1 MLGKPCYSQFEIY
14 PISGYFSKL
23 GAHLTMLSDKMRLA
37 TYRQA
42 LKKTI
47 IPGKSIVAD
56 IGTGTGIL
64 AMMAAK
70 LGAKKVYAVE
80 AASIANIAETL
91 IGNNSLSQRIEIIR
105 GYSTNISL
113 PEKADIVVSET
124 LGFTGFEEKIIEIF
138 ADAKD
143 RLARKGAVLIPNA
156 VSLSLVPVSDN
167 AIRKTHISFWKHSID
182 DFDFNYLSQLARNNI
197 YSRVHFS
204 ERDYLSQPAN
214 VWKIVLGDKRH
225 SKRFGSIK
233 FEMEKDGNLE
243 GFGGWFTA
251 NLFRDLTLTSNL
263 GQQWVNE
270 NHWQQF
276 FIPASQPLTLNKG
289 QKVKIDLSM
298 ETVKGVVSFSW
309 EVTQLDGEKT
319 IKSFSG
325 STKKLIDLLTVSG

>member
-23 GAHLTMLSDKMRLA
+23 GAHLTMLSDKMRLV

-42 LKKTI
+42 LKNTV
-47 IPGKSIVAD
+47 IPGKSIVVD

-64 AMMAAK
+64 AMMAAR
-70 LGAKKVYAVE
+70 LGAKKVYAIE
-80 AASIANIAETL
+80 AANIANIAETL
-91 IGNNSLSQRIEIIR
+91 IDSNDLSQKIEIIR
-105 GYSTNISL
+105 GYSTDILL

-124 LGFTGFEEKIIEIF
+124 MGFTGFEEKIIEIF

-143 RLARKGAVLIPNA
+143 RLVKKGAVLIPNA
-156 VSLSLVPVSDN
+156 ISLSLVPVNDN
-167 AIRKTHISFWKHSID
+167 AIRKTHISFWKRSID
-182 DFDFNYLSQLARNNI
+182 NFDFSYLSQLARNNI
-197 YSRVHFS
+197 YSRVHFC
-204 ERDYLSQPAN
+204 EKDYLSQPAN
-214 VWKIVLGDKRH
+214 VWRIVLGDKRY
-225 SKRFGSIK
+225 SKQFGSIK
-233 FEMEKDGNLE
+233 FEIKKDGHLE

-251 NLFRDLTLTSNL
+251 NLFRDLILTSSL

-276 FIPASQPLTLNKG
+276 FIPAGQPLTLNKG

-298 ETVKGVVSFSW
+298 ETVKEVVSFSW

-325 STKKLIDLLTVSG
+325 STKKLIDLLTVSK